1 MKILLANKFFYLKG
15 GSEYVFFEQAEL
27 LKRKGHKI
35 IFFSMKHPENF
46 PSEYEKYFI
55 NQVDYE
61 KGGMKNKLS
70 ASFKLLYS
78 FEAKRKIEELIRN
91 EKPDIA
97 HLHNIHHQISPSI
110 LHTLK
115 KYNIPTVLTL
125 HDYKMVCASYSML
138 ADNEICQAC
147 RNGRYYNC
155 FLKKCV
161 KNSRIKSL
169 LNTIEMYL
177 HHKILHIYDL
187 VDVFISP
194 SRFLKDKLREMG
206 FKREIVYLP
215 NFVNVDE
222 FEPQYEPK
230 EKTIIYFGRL
240 SREKGLF
247 TLIEGVKDL
256 DVKLKIMGE
265 GPVRESLELGV
276 RSRELGVRSEGVGDV
291 EFLGYKA
298 GKDLKDEIRKSM
310 FVVVPSEWYE
320 NNPRSIIEAFALGKT
335 VLGSNIGGIP
345 ELIKDKERG
354 LLFEPQN
361 KEDLREKM
369 QYLLQNPQKIIEMGR
384 NARKFV
390 EVELNEEKFYKRL
403 MEIYLRLGGSKEL

>member
-35 IFFSMKHPENF
+35 IFFSMKHPKNF
-46 PSEYEKYFI
+46 SSKYGEYFI

-61 KGGMKNKLS
+61 KGGMKNKIS

-78 FEAKRKIEELIRN
+78 FEAKRKIDELIRN

-125 HDYKMVCASYSML
+125 HDYKMVCASYLML
-138 ADNEICQAC
+138 ANGEVCEAC
-147 RNGRYYNC
+147 KNGRYYNC

-161 KNSRIKSL
+161 KNSRVKSL

-222 FEPQYEPK
+222 FKPQYEAK
-230 EKTIIYFGRL
+230 EKSIVYFGRL
-240 SREKGLF
+240 SKEKGLF
-247 TLIEGVKDL
+247 TLISAVKDL
-256 DVKLKIMGE
+256 DVKLKIIGE

-276 RSRELGVRSEGVGDV
+276 RSEGVGSV

-310 FVVVPSEWYE
+310 FVVVPSECYE
-320 NNPRSIIEAFALGKT
+320 NNPRSVIEAFALGKGE
-335 VLGSNIGGIP
+335 VL
-345 ELIKDKERG
+345 
-354 LLFEPQN
+354 
-361 KEDLREKM
+361 
-369 QYLLQNPQKIIEMGR
+369 
-384 NARKFV
+384 
-390 EVELNEEKFYKRL
+390 
-403 MEIYLRLGGSKEL
+403 